1 MLAGRYAPG
10 ERLPTQRALAAS
22 LGVNMAS
29 VREGIKRLE
38 QLKLVDV
45 RQGDAMRVRDWR
57 AHGGLDVLVHA
68 LGGGAALDDE
78 VMRSVME
85 ARGLL
90 LADAARLA
98 AERRDDD
105 QAALLARLAGEVAAA
120 DGDEAAQ
127 GADFAFFA
135 TLIAASGNLVLLLV
149 ANSIRDLYF
158 ARLADF
164 RALVRDREALAGLY
178 ARCGRRGRGRRRR
191 GRRAR
196 GRRAHRRA
204 GGRLAGGTGVR
215 RREARA
221 AEALVDAVAAP
232 RPPLPP
238 VAETDAV
245 ASFAS
250 WIALAPQPNR
260 ALLHARARRARAGAL
275 RPPRPRR
282 PARAAAAARPLAAR
296 RGPARD
302 GRGELLRG
310 RGRAARARHGPPC
323 WRAAAGRAL
332 TAALTCA

>member
-1 MLAGRYAPG
+1 MELSRSSVPDQVFHGLAADVLAGRYAPG

-57 AHGGLDVLVHA
+57 VHGGLDVLVHA

-98 AERRDDD
+98 AARRDDE
-105 QAALLARLAGEVAAA
+105 QAELLTRLAGEVAAA
-120 DGDEAAQ
+120 GGDEAAQ

-158 ARLADF
+158 SRLPAF
-164 RALVRDREALAGLY
+164 RALVRDRRELQGLY
-178 ARCGRRGRGRRRR
+178 
-191 GRRAR
+191 
-196 GRRAHRRA
+196 
-204 GGRLAGGTGVR
+204 
-215 RREARA
+215 E
-221 AEALVDAVAAP
+221 
-232 RPPLPP
+232 
-238 VAETDAV
+238 
-245 ASFAS
+245 
-250 WIALAPQPNR
+250 
-260 ALLHARARRARAGAL
+260 
-275 RPPRPRR
+275 
-282 PARAAAAARPLAAR
+282 AAAAAID
-296 RGPARD
+296 ARD
-302 GRGELLRG
+302 
-310 RGRAARARHGPPC
+310 PD
-323 WRAAAGRAL
+323 AAAGAV
-332 TAALTCA
+332 AALASAQEAALLDGLA

>member
-1 MLAGRYAPG
+1 VLTRTSLPDQVFHRLVSDVLAGRYAPG

-45 RQGDAMRVRDWR
+45 RHGDAMRVRDWR

-98 AERRDDD
+98 AERRDDE
-105 QAALLARLAGEVAAA
+105 QAELLIRLAAEVAAA

-135 TLIAASGNLVLLLV
+135 TLIATSGNLVLLLV

-164 RALVRDREALAGLY
+164 RALVRDRAELAPRY
-178 ARCGRRGRGRRRR
+178 AQ
-191 GRRAR
+191 
-196 GRRAHRRA
+196 
-204 GGRLAGGTGVR
+204 
-215 RREARA
+215 A
-221 AEALVDAVAAP
+221 AAAVAAG
-232 RPPLPP
+232 
-238 VAETDAV
+238 E
-245 ASFAS
+245 
-250 WIALAPQPNR
+250 
-260 ALLHARARRARAGAL
+260 AGAAADTVREL
-275 RPPRPRR
+275 
-282 PARAAAAARPLAAR
+282 AAAQEAAWLEAIA
-296 RGPARD
+296 
-302 GRGELLRG
+302 
-310 RGRAARARHGPPC
+310 
-323 WRAAAGRAL
+323 
-332 TAALTCA
+332 

>member
-1 MLAGRYAPG
+1 MEHRLDRSSLPDQVFHRLAADVLAGRYAPG
-10 ERLPTQRALAAS
+10 ERLPTQRALASA

-98 AERRDDD
+98 AERRDEE

-120 DGDEAAQ
+120 GGDEAAQ

-164 RALVRDREALAGLY
+164 RGLVRDRAELAGLY
-178 ARCGRRGRGRRRR
+178 
-191 GRRAR
+191 
-196 GRRAHRRA
+196 
-204 GGRLAGGTGVR
+204 V
-215 RREARA
+215 
-221 AEALVDAVAAP
+221 
-232 RPPLPP
+232 
-238 VAETDAV
+238 
-245 ASFAS
+245 
-250 WIALAPQPNR
+250 
-260 ALLHARARRARAGAL
+260 
-275 RPPRPRR
+275 
-282 PARAAAAARPLAAR
+282 AAAAAVAA
-296 RGPARD
+296 GD
-302 GRGELLRG
+302 GEA
-310 RGRAARARHGPPC
+310 AARAV
-323 WRAAAGRAL
+323 AEL
-332 TAALTCA
+332 TAAQEAAWLEGLA